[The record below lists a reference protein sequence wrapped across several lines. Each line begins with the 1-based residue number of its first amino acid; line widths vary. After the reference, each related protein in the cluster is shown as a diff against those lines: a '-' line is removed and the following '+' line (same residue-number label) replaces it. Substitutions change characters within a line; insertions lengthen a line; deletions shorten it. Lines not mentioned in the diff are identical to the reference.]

1 MQDANTMR
9 GSGARTSGDNGLGIA
24 GFICSLLGLIACGL
38 LSPVGLILSLFG
50 LRREPRGLAITG
62 VVLGLFG
69 ICGWIVG
76 LIVFGSMLAVMLAAV
91 GLGGVAMA
99 VGGPQIESGLEM
111 ANIAR
116 EVDLYKQRTGQL
128 PASLDLL
135 PVSEP
140 AALIDPWGRRYE
152 FTLSED
158 GVTYTLFSAGPDG
171 TPGTPDDVQPWSEAD
186 GGWAWGRTKPGPPP
200 APTPS
205 P

>member
-1 MQDANTMR
+1 MQDSNTMR
-9 GSGARTSGDNGLGIA
+9 GSGARPSGDNGLGIA

-62 VVLGLFG
+62 VVLGALG
-69 ICGWIVG
+69 VCGWVIGIV
-76 LIVFGSMLAVMLAAV
+76 VFGSMIAVALAAV

-99 VGGPQIESGLEM
+99 LGGAKIESGLEM

-116 EVDLYKQRTGQL
+116 EIELYEQRTGQL

-135 PVSEP
+135 PMSEP
-140 AALIDPWGRRYE
+140 EALIDPWGRRYE
-152 FTLSED
+152 FTLGED

-171 TPGTPDDVQPWSEAD
+171 MPGTADDVKPWSGSDAAEI
-186 GGWAWGRTKPGPPP
+186 WGQSQP
-200 APTPS
+200 APAPAPS
-205 P
+205 PAP